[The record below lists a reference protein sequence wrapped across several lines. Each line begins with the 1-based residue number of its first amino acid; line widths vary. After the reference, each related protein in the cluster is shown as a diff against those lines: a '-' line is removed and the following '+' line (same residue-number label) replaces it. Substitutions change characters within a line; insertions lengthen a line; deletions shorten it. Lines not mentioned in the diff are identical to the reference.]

1 MGSDALF
8 CCAYRQSTHIHTIYK
23 GILKRRKNPTRWK
36 YPHRHTKLCLL
47 LDFKSS
53 HVNGKPCS
61 ISFLYSMG
69 WQPSPFCLSSGNPAP
84 TSSTLDEHPYEVS
97 SLWFLFLLV
106 AEVFL
111 LASPSHPSVSGSG
124 KGFHCCQNLWA
135 FSSTMYS
142 HQVLCLWEINCVSY
156 TSIQSQRYSKTVET
170 TQCNALCPLRP
181 SALQLP
187 VLSPQISHLN
197 PHTRL
202 LMRVL
207 CYLTHGRT
215 WKGKWANAGR
225 REEGEHK
232 GRCIIITCSFHS
244 KHALLW
250 GKQALVLWS
259 TSVTSM
265 TQRIQE
271 CSKLSRSFFTRKHLI
286 RDQTNKELQ
295 ETRSTEVPSWVS
307 TVHIR
312 SGYITY
318 WL

>member
-1 MGSDALF
+1 
-8 CCAYRQSTHIHTIYK
+8 
-23 GILKRRKNPTRWK
+23 
-36 YPHRHTKLCLL
+36 
-47 LDFKSS
+47 
-53 HVNGKPCS
+53 
-61 ISFLYSMG
+61 MG
-69 WQPSPFCLSSGNPAP
+69 WQPSPFTGHQGTQLRLVLHFMSTHMRLVPFDFSFSWLQKFFSLPLLLIPLSLEVVTALIVARIYGPSAP
-84 TSSTLDEHPYEVS
+84 RCIP
-97 SLWFLFLLV
+97 
-106 AEVFL
+106 
-111 LASPSHPSVSGSG
+111 
-124 KGFHCCQNLWA
+124 
-135 FSSTMYS
+135 
-142 HQVLCLWEINCVSY
+142 HQVLCLWEIYCVSY
-156 TSIQSQRYSKTVET
+156 TSIQSQRYSKTAET
-170 TQCNALCPLRP
+170 TQCKALCPLRP

-215 WKGKWANAGR
+215 WKGKWASTGR

-232 GRCIIITCSFHS
+232 GRCIIITCSFYG

-271 CSKLSRSFFTRKHLI
+271 CSKLTRSFFTRKHLI

-307 TVHIR
+307 TVYIG
-312 SGYITY
+312 SGYIAY